1 MRVNITKVVRLSFR
15 SRVVSG
21 TVAAALAFV
30 SVATCFAGTLQLAE
44 QSDHASCHGMQ
55 PQTSGAN
62 VVTVGEAPDCCAVQ
76 HAILGLGGVA
86 DTLGPHSSIALI
98 AASAPLV
105 TPAYDS
111 RPRISS
117 SPPTYLLISVFRI

>member
-1 MRVNITKVVRLSFR
+1 MTWVVQLSFR

-21 TVAAALAFV
+21 TVALALAFV
-30 SVATCFAGTLQLAE
+30 TAATCFAGTLQATA
-44 QSDHASCHGMQ
+44 QSPHSCHGM
-55 PQTSGAN
+55 PTESSGAQ
-62 VVTVGEAPDCCAVQ
+62 VGTVGDVPDCCAVQ
-76 HAILGLGGVA
+76 HAILGLGGGA
-86 DTLGPHSSIALI
+86 DTLGPPSSIAPI
-98 AASAPLV
+98 AASAPPV

>member
-1 MRVNITKVVRLSFR
+1 MTKVVRLSFR

-21 TVAAALAFV
+21 TVAIALAFV
-30 SVATCFAGTLQLAE
+30 TAATCFAGTLRATG
-44 QSDHASCHGMQ
+44 QSHDASCHGMQ
-55 PQTSGAN
+55 TEGSGAN
-62 VVTVGEAPDCCAVQ
+62 VVRALGEAPDCCAAQ

-86 DTLGPHSSIALI
+86 DTLGPPSSIALI
-98 AASAPLV
+98 AVSAPLV

>member
-1 MRVNITKVVRLSFR
+1 MTKVVRLSFR

-21 TVAAALAFV
+21 TVALALAFV
-30 SVATCFAGTLQLAE
+30 TAATCFAGTLRATA
-44 QSDHASCHGMQ
+44 QSHDASCHGMQ
-55 PQTSGAN
+55 TESSGAN
-62 VVTVGEAPDCCAVQ
+62 VVTLGAAADCCAAQ

-86 DTLGPHSSIALI
+86 DTLGPSSIALI

-105 TPAYDS
+105 TPACDS
-111 RPRISS
+111 RPRITS

>member
-1 MRVNITKVVRLSFR
+1 MTKVVRLSFR

-21 TVAAALAFV
+21 TVAVALAFV
-30 SVATCFAGTLQLAE
+30 TAATCFAGTLQATA
-44 QSDHASCHGMQ
+44 QSNHPSCHGMQ
-55 PQTSGAN
+55 TENSGAN
-62 VVTVGEAPDCCAVQ
+62 VVRALGEAPDCCAAQ

-86 DTLGPHSSIALI
+86 DTLGPPSSIALI

-111 RPRISS
+111 RPRITS